1 MAKTALHRT
10 TNNPNKSNRLEYP
23 NKDILAIINVTVLIL
38 DMTNSVSPNYS
49 FGCGSK
55 AFDMTTR
62 GASNIGLYTTT
73 PHPWC
78 DDHSIN
84 ISTCG
89 V

>member
-1 MAKTALHRT
+1 
-10 TNNPNKSNRLEYP
+10 
-23 NKDILAIINVTVLIL
+23 
-38 DMTNSVSPNYS
+38 MTNSVSPNYS

-73 PHPWC
+73 PHPWR